1 MTSLDSLAPGVV
13 ERINEFVCRI
23 DVQESGVEV
32 DGVERI
38 CVRMV
43 NWWCFED
50 SLIKLMLVS
59 RRFVASMTPPP
70 RPAHVRNDQRTW
82 WRAPTPATPE
92 IEEID

>member
-1 MTSLDSLAPGVV
+1 MTALDSLAPGVV
-13 ERINEFVCRI
+13 ERINEFVCGI
-23 DVQESGVEV
+23 HFQEYVEV

-43 NWWCFED
+43 TWWCFED

-82 WRAPTPATPE
+82 WRAPIPDTPE